1 MTNGDQRVAKKKRN
15 EADDNTRLVHIGMHD
30 LCEQGITRNTT

>member
-1 MTNGDQRVAKKKRN
+1 MESRELRKKKRN
-15 EADDNTRLVHIGMHD
+15 EADDNTSPVHIGMHD